1 MKETGEEE
9 SGNGMKNG
17 GQRRKETGEIEGK
30 SIKGNG
36 NRDGGTGRGGM
47 EGNEWKESD
56 VKDKR
61 LTRCY
66 MLFLIG

>member
-30 SIKGNG
+30 S